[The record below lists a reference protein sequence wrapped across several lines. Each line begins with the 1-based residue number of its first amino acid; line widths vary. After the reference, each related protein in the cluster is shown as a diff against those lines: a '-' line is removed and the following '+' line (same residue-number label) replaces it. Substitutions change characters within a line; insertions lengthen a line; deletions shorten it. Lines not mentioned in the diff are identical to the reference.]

1 MKIGH
6 SGHTR
11 VEELILAFVLLVVA
25 LRTALPLGSA
35 VYVNTALKITFA
47 ILIALPAL
55 FLLKAHTLLQ
65 RKRAL
70 LAVFITYGYITILT
84 VVVDPARFGVA
95 GLSLGLGAVAAY
107 LYFVARLEIKTWGQ
121 ENSSQS

>member
-11 VEELILAFVLLVVA
+11 VEELILALVLLVVA

-35 VYVNTALKITFA
+35 VYGNTAVRITFT

-70 LAVFITYGYITILT
+70 LAVFVTYGYITILT
-84 VVVDPARFGVA
+84 VVVDPGRFAVA
-95 GLSLGLGAVAAY
+95 GLSLGLGAMAAY

-121 ENSSQS
+121 ENSPQS